1 MRRAGRIA
9 MGTWAGWLVL
19 AGSVRAELIYFAKG
33 GRAQLPATTQGASVR
48 LVMPDGWL
56 DFDRKDFRKVV
67 PGHWPEREW
76 ESRRESALKSGV
88 EARYAA
94 AWWALENG
102 LTPQAVEVLRELH
115 AADPQHEP
123 TARMVAAQDRLAKPC
138 ADPDL
143 GPLRR
148 ALDARFE
155 VVRSPHVILLHQ
167 HSTADAAERLDLCE
181 RVVTSYYLLLA
192 SQGIEL
198 PAPRSRMASAWF
210 AEQKDYLAF
219 LKSEGAEAFRATRG
233 YFHPTLN
240 AVVAFDARSTDAQR
254 HARERLAARLAELDR
269 VGATVDQMTHRTR
282 LGLDLAGEPTR
293 ALTRTEAR
301 DLLERLRRE
310 VRRQRLLLE
319 LDRRA
324 IDWGTAA
331 HETIHQLV
339 AASGLAPRHDDLPL
353 WLHEGFAA
361 QFEVVRGGRWAGIG
375 RAHDIRL
382 PDWRAI
388 DPAPRLAPLLRDTGF
403 GRGYRRDLYAQAWA
417 LVYYLRKQHPREF
430 LTLLDLL
437 RTPDDD
443 GSPHADRTV
452 AAFRRAFGD
461 DLDRLESDWHRFMGA
476 LRTPLESEAMPDG
489 PEALPPAR
497 AR

>member
-1 MRRAGRIA
+1 MIKFICHDARWTFTGFGHSDRTDLSRRSCGARGALPPEWRWRAPHDLRRETPSPGRGKVMRRAGRIA

-56 DFDRKDFRKVV
+56 EFDRKDFRKVV

-138 ADPDL
+138 PDPDL

-155 VVRSPHVILLHQ
+155 VVRSLHVILLHQ
-167 HSTADAAERLDLCE
+167 HGTADAAERLDLCE

-198 PAPRSRMASAWF
+198 PAPRERIASAWF
-210 AEQKDYLAF
+210 AEQRDYLAF

-254 HARERLAARLAELDR
+254 HARKALAARLAELDR
-269 VGATVDQMTHRTR
+269 VGATVDQMT
-282 LGLDLAGEPTR
+282 
-293 ALTRTEAR
+293 
-301 DLLERLRRE
+301 
-310 VRRQRLLLE
+310 
-319 LDRRA
+319 
-324 IDWGTAA
+324 
-331 HETIHQLV
+331 
-339 AASGLAPRHDDLPL
+339 PR
-353 WLHEGFAA
+353 
-361 QFEVVRGGRWAGIG
+361 
-375 RAHDIRL
+375 
-382 PDWRAI
+382 
-388 DPAPRLAPLLRDTGF
+388 
-403 GRGYRRDLYAQAWA
+403 
-417 LVYYLRKQHPREF
+417 
-430 LTLLDLL
+430 
-437 RTPDDD
+437 
-443 GSPHADRTV
+443 
-452 AAFRRAFGD
+452 
-461 DLDRLESDWHRFMGA
+461 M
-476 LRTPLESEAMPDG
+476 
-489 PEALPPAR
+489 
-497 AR
+497 